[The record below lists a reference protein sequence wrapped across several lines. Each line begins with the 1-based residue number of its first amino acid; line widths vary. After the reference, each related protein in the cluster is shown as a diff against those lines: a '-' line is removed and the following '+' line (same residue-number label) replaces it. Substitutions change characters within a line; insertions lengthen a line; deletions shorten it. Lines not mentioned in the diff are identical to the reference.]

1 MILRHFHLREQPFGV
16 TPDTRY
22 LYSSATHREA
32 LSSLLY
38 GLQSG
43 LGFVALTAEPGMG
56 KTTLLFETMSK
67 IQSAK
72 KTIFLFQ
79 TIASPLDLMRAI
91 LIDLGIKD
99 TQGSLVDLQS
109 RLNETLVSQCA
120 SGTPLVLVI
129 DEAQNLDDSI
139 LELVRMLSNFETSR
153 QKLMQIVLSGQPQL
167 AAKLASP
174 SLLQLRQRISIF
186 ARLDPLSPSETT
198 AYIEHRLQVA
208 GYDSQVRLFT
218 HGALALVAEYSGGIP
233 RNINNIC
240 FNALSTAFALEQTT
254 INSDLI
260 LEVLADLGM
269 RPTDGKKA
277 APVSAMNGV
286 LSVRRQ
292 PMQET
297 SWGKRLIASNYMRFA
312 VLCIIAIGIALFILR
327 SNRGV
332 ATAPTVQAGSSTVVA
347 APPVVLP
354 APAASVV
361 AAPPPEA
368 AAAPQPQPDAPAPPQ
383 PVPSPIPSKWVS
395 VHRGQTLHSICIEY
409 FIDCGPENLRKIVEL
424 NPSLADENHIKSG
437 QQIRIPITLTPSMKN

>member
-22 LYSSATHREA
+22 LYASATHREA

-79 TIASPLDLMRAI
+79 TIATPLDLMRAI

-99 TQGSLVDLQS
+99 TQGSLVDLQA

-120 SGTPLVLVI
+120 SGTPLVLVV
-129 DEAQNLDDSI
+129 DEAQNLDDPI
-139 LELVRMLSNFETSR
+139 LELVRMLSNFETPS

-198 AYIEHRLQVA
+198 AYIEHRLQIA
-208 GYDSQVRLFT
+208 GYDSPVRLFT
-218 HGALALVAEYSGGIP
+218 HGALGLIAEYSGGIP

-240 FNALSTAFALEQTT
+240 FNALSTAFALQQTT
-254 INSDLI
+254 INADLI

-269 RPTDGKKA
+269 RPADGKKTA
-277 APVSAMNGV
+277 SAPAMNDV

-292 PMQET
+292 PEQET
-297 SWGKRLIASNYMRFA
+297 SLGKRLIASSYMRFA

-327 SNRGV
+327 SNRDV
-332 ATAPTVQAGSSTVVA
+332 ATAPTVQARNSTVAAA
-347 APPVVLP
+347 APAVSPQ
-354 APAASVV
+354 PAASVV
-361 AAPPPEA
+361 AAPPPEV
-368 AAAPQPQPDAPAPPQ
+368 AAAPQPDVSVPPQ
-383 PVPSPIPSKWVS
+383 PAPSSIPSKWVP
-395 VHRGQTLHSICIEY
+395 VRRGQTLHSICIEH

-424 NPSLADENHIKSG
+424 NPPLADANHIKSG